1 MSFYVTVYSDA
12 SRNAF
17 ANNRA
22 ANFTTRLNKQIILN
36 GEYNVAVA
44 SIIKYR
50 REKAEDP
57 IVLSREKHDVETVTT
72 TPAPDKVCASIPQT
86 FPAFPM
92 TNLDKE
98 RLNKARLR
106 YIKDTT
112 PIIFINSSS
121 GNKIELELVKNGSV
135 VKALTHN
142 FRFTEEAYL
151 TEEMLKQITF
161 SHTFTDNGSAI
172 IVSYADMKLKIT
184 VTPPITPIESTTAKN
199 AKNTTPAI
207 TPTYGVRFWP
217 QDHLKDYLFSEA
229 KSDNVKI
236 SETLNVGHSSG
247 KYADLRLTDKYD
259 FIMECEIDSLY
270 KYDGFVGPEEN
281 DVRMT
286 FFMKHSYSLKDLLT
300 GYGMTDKYFMN
311 SFEKFRLN
319 PRPKYQKGKNVM
331 LWLSK
336 AVHENLTMPE
346 FMRVNDGHTMEIRI
360 DDPALHKKLR
370 WKADFEIRYKTE
382 LQDLTQWVDYVN
394 KQVNLQW
401 PYILKF
407 TLQDDLKLRIDYS
420 EHVKLTLPYVLNNYD
435 IACVENAEQWPIT
448 IYYQPSEG
456 LEKIKKATFAKRS
469 DDAEKQGVAIK
480 KACDTETG
488 QNLTFNM
495 KNGDGVVVSIDKNL
509 EVVIPIELAQQFK
522 IPTLLKY
529 TPPSDKAITSLQVK
543 HPVWIACDLVDAML
557 VGEAALKLLTPSP
570 LDMNY
575 HDIVSRQ
582 YVPVNSCRFSEI
594 TLSCYSDITN
604 MTPYEGSEDVMVVLH
619 FIPRYKRLRTFTD
632 NDTIDSY
639 KKFCCQYG

>member
-22 ANFTTRLNKQIILN
+22 ANFTTRLNKPIILN

-57 IVLSREKHDVETVTT
+57 ILVSREKHDVETVTT
-72 TPAPDKVCASIPQT
+72 APTTPAPNKVCVSIPKT

-92 TNLDKE
+92 TDLDKE

-106 YIKDTT
+106 YIKNTT
-112 PIIFINSSS
+112 PIIFINSIT

-142 FRFTEEAYL
+142 FRFTEKAYL

-161 SHTFTDNGSAI
+161 SQTFTDNGRAI
-172 IVSYADMKLKIT
+172 IVSYANNKLNIT
-184 VTPPITPIESTTAKN
+184 VTPPITPITPIESTTAKNAKN

-236 SETLNVGHSSG
+236 SETINGGHGSG

-300 GYGMTDKYFMN
+300 GYGMTDKYFMD
-311 SFEKFRLN
+311 SFDQFVLH
-319 PRPKYQKGKNVM
+319 PRPRYQKGRNVM
-331 LWLSK
+331 LWISK
-336 AVHENLTMPE
+336 ALHENLKIPE

-407 TLQDDLKLRIDYS
+407 ALQDDLKLRID
-420 EHVKLTLPYVLNNYD
+420 E
-435 IACVENAEQWPIT
+435 
-448 IYYQPSEG
+448 
-456 LEKIKKATFAKRS
+456 S
-469 DDAEKQGVAIK
+469 D
-480 KACDTETG
+480 
-488 QNLTFNM
+488 
-495 KNGDGVVVSIDKNL
+495 S
-509 EVVIPIELAQQFK
+509 
-522 IPTLLKY
+522 
-529 TPPSDKAITSLQVK
+529 
-543 HPVWIACDLVDAML
+543 
-557 VGEAALKLLTPSP
+557 
-570 LDMNY
+570 
-575 HDIVSRQ
+575 
-582 YVPVNSCRFSEI
+582 
-594 TLSCYSDITN
+594 
-604 MTPYEGSEDVMVVLH
+604 
-619 FIPRYKRLRTFTD
+619 
-632 NDTIDSY
+632 
-639 KKFCCQYG
+639 

>member
-86 FPAFPM
+86 FPTFPM

-112 PIIFINSSS
+112 PIIFINSTS

-142 FRFTEEAYL
+142 FRFTEETYL

-199 AKNTTPAI
+199 AKNTTPA
-207 TPTYGVRFWP
+207 TTYGVRFWP

-229 KSDNVKI
+229 KSDNVKR
-236 SETLNVGHSSG
+236 SETLNVGHCSG

-270 KYDGFVGPEEN
+270 KYDGFVGPENN

-300 GYGMTDKYFMN
+300 GYGMTDKYFMD
-311 SFEKFRLN
+311 SFETFKLH
-319 PRPKYQKGKNVM
+319 PRPQYQKGKNAM
-331 LWLSK
+331 LWLTK
-336 AVHENLTMPE
+336 AVHEHLNMPE
-346 FMRVNDGHTMEIRI
+346 FIRVKDGRTMEIRI
-360 DDPALHKKLR
+360 DDPALRRKLK
-370 WKADFEIRYKTE
+370 WKTE
-382 LQDLTQWVDYVN
+382 IEDVTKWVDYVN
-394 KQVNLQW
+394 NQVNLQW
-401 PYILKF
+401 P
-407 TLQDDLKLRIDYS
+407 S
-420 EHVKLTLPYVLNNYD
+420 
-435 IACVENAEQWPIT
+435 
-448 IYYQPSEG
+448 
-456 LEKIKKATFAKRS
+456 
-469 DDAEKQGVAIK
+469 
-480 KACDTETG
+480 
-488 QNLTFNM
+488 
-495 KNGDGVVVSIDKNL
+495 
-509 EVVIPIELAQQFK
+509 
-522 IPTLLKY
+522 
-529 TPPSDKAITSLQVK
+529 
-543 HPVWIACDLVDAML
+543 
-557 VGEAALKLLTPSP
+557 
-570 LDMNY
+570 
-575 HDIVSRQ
+575 
-582 YVPVNSCRFSEI
+582 
-594 TLSCYSDITN
+594 
-604 MTPYEGSEDVMVVLH
+604 
-619 FIPRYKRLRTFTD
+619 
-632 NDTIDSY
+632 
-639 KKFCCQYG
+639 